1 MSGVASNGSGWKGK
15 LLRAKRGFKRL
26 LRLPLQLF
34 RFLDTVEP
42 AKTKADQQLLYD
54 GNVAL
59 QRLFAEL
66 LPRLHHDVQAGR
78 REVAQLCLAALPE
91 MQTAATESREEVRR
105 LKHRYAEFYGNLV
118 EQMKEQNARLDRL
131 VEQQALI
138 LKLLAERYESLP
150 LGQHQ
155 PRLTQA
161 G

>member
-1 MSGVASNGSGWKGK
+1 MSK
-15 LLRAKRGFKRL
+15 LLKAKRGMRRL

-42 AKTKADQQLLYD
+42 AKTKADQQLLYE

-66 LPRLHHDVQAGR
+66 LPKLQHDVQAGR
-78 REVAQLCLAALPE
+78 REVAQLSIRALPE
-91 MQTAATESREEVRR
+91 MQAAATESREEVRR

-118 EQMKEQNARLDRL
+118 EQMKEQNVRLDRL
-131 VEQQALI
+131 AEQQARI
-138 LKLLAERYESLP
+138 LHLLSDSSEPLP

-155 PRLTQA
+155 SRLHQA
-161 G
+161 S

>member
-1 MSGVASNGSGWKGK
+1 MSGAANDGGGWKGK
-15 LLRAKRGFKRL
+15 LLKAKRDIRRL

-34 RFLDTVEP
+34 RFLDTLEL
-42 AKTKADQQLLYD
+42 AKTNAVLQRLYE

-66 LPRLHHDVQAGR
+66 LPRLQHDVQAGR
-78 REVAQLCLAALPE
+78 REVAQLSLAALPE
-91 MQTAATESREEVRR
+91 MQAAATESREELRR

-118 EQMKEQNARLDRL
+118 EQMKEQNSRLDRL
-131 VEQQALI
+131 AEQQERI
-138 LKLLAERYESLP
+138 LKLLADRYEPMP